1 MSNRLYQNWVYK
13 MIQIVKIFIF
23 AAFPFSQGKCSRTN
37 TAGDTKWKYGPE
49 QTSKNCFHQQNC
61 PLDAAVGMNLSI
73 GITYQKVIYFS
84 VKLLC
89 FSSDCDVWIRCRYHS
104 RRFEKLSCQPTSDGK
119 TRVQTDRNSCSTT
132 KIKCSYWQAK
142 RIWNRWLSSILSSSL
157 NSRLCRISYAYLND
171 MLPVLFL
178 QRYLE
183 FDAKLEFVLINVNI
197 TKYLRTKSATSV
209 NWYVLASAF

>member
-1 MSNRLYQNWVYK
+1 M
-13 MIQIVKIFIF
+13 KIR
-23 AAFPFSQGKCSRTN
+23 SRTD
-37 TAGDTKWKYGPE
+37 AEKLLPSTKLSSGRRCWDE
-49 QTSKNCFHQQNC
+49 LEHR
-61 PLDAAVGMNLSI
+61 DNLS
-73 GITYQKVIYFS
+73 KSNLFFL
-84 VKLLC
+84 KLIC